1 MSTPLTDRINALT
14 AYSNNKTGASDT
26 TLSDAVTRL
35 VAGYGG
41 GGASYPFLQSYE
53 RIEITEDLSSMT
65 VSQFQTR
72 FLPDLTSAPYPT
84 ILILIENTIETDYA
98 GQAAVRLSSL
108 DGSYRSATS
117 RHYLRGS
124 GNIVSSGNNN
134 FYIGQGSVLH
144 KFTFYAS

>member
-14 AYSNNKTGASDT
+14 AYSNQKTGASDT

-53 RIEITEDLSSMT
+53 RIEITEDLSSMKT
-65 VSQFQTR
+65 SQFQTR
-72 FLPDLTSAPYPT
+72 FLPNLTEPPYPT
-84 ILILIENTIETDYA
+84 ILILIENTIKTDYA

-108 DGSYRSATS
+108 DGSYQSATS
-117 RHYLRGS
+117 RYLVRTS
-124 GNIVSSGNNN
+124 GNVTINNSYS
-134 FYIGQGSVLH
+134 FPIGQGSVFH